1 MVRAVILVMVMS
13 MVVASG
19 GLLTVGVCS
28 EDAPAASPAAEPEVE
43 TVRVG
48 NTVCPVTG
56 EAIEDATKATY
67 VHEGRE
73 YNLCCPS
80 CIEIFKADPEKY
92 IVIVQE
98 AMESPVEAAEEAAE
112 LKDEAA
118 ADAHS
123 ND

>member
-13 MVVASG
+13 MVIASG
-19 GLLTVGVCS
+19 GLFAVGVCS
-28 EDAPAASPAAEPEVE
+28 EDAPAASPAAEPE
-43 TVRVG
+43 TVKVG
-48 NTVCPVTG
+48 NTICPVTG
-56 EAIEDATKATY
+56 EAVEDATKTTY

-73 YNLCCPS
+73 YNLCCPA
-80 CIEIFKADPEKY
+80 CIEIFKADPGKY
-92 IVIVQE
+92 IAIVQE

-123 ND
+123 NY